1 MMTAMVYGSMSFLP
15 KVTPLFGFS
24 APSLTHAASGSPMMI
39 GTREPLPGSFISGTS
54 CMNALWY
61 FAVCQIS
68 AWVSGVRSRPLLFR
82 VMDGSVM
89 ICPFK

>member
-68 AWVSGVRSRPLLFR
+68 AWVSGSRSRPLLFR

-89 ICPFK
+89 VCPFE